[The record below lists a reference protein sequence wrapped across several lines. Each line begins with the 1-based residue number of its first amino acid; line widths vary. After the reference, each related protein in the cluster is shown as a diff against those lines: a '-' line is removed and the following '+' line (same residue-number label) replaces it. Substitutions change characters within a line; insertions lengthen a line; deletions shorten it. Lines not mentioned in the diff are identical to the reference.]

1 MHPVF
6 QIRHPALMFPSFLR
20 AQSKVMGR
28 VHPKTPTIGACL
40 HLHFSRDLYDWYA
53 NHPRALPPKVID
65 ADDIMNN
72 PAAVRQL
79 CVEVDLDPEAVQYEW
94 ETPPEETDP
103 RKAAF
108 LSTINASQGIK
119 KGLDAKSIDIEQ
131 EKIKWQ
137 AEFGEE
143 DAEDMARFVY
153 DAMPDYEYLLKRRV
167 RGAQ

>member
-1 MHPVF
+1 
-6 QIRHPALMFPSFLR
+6 
-20 AQSKVMGR
+20 
-28 VHPKTPTIGACL
+28 
-40 HLHFSRDLYDWYA
+40 
-53 NHPRALPPKVID
+53 
-65 ADDIMNN
+65 MNN